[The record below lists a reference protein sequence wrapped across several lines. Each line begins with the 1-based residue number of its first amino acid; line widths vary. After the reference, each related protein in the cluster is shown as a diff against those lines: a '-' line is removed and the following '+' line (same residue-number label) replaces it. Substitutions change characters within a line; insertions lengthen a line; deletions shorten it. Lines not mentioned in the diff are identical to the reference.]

1 MKNNYLII
9 LLKQINWPILLI
21 ISAIVISSLGSI
33 VGLLIPIFT
42 GKIVDGVA
50 KDGNFSFI
58 FIFFLVFIANALLS
72 GIGLF
77 LLGKIG
83 EKMIYSIRS
92 LVWKHMIYL
101 KPKFFTENESGQL
114 MSRIT
119 EDTSIIN
126 GFISQQLP
134 SIFPSFITIIG
145 SICLLL
151 ILDWKLTLLI
161 FITIPLF
168 FIVMLPLGK
177 IIQKISEDTQLELAT
192 FNGKLIN
199 TISEINLVKLANN
212 EENEIVNTD
221 KILNKIY
228 FLGVK
233 QVKIF
238 SSIQPLS
245 TAILFLT
252 LGIILGVGGARVAS
266 GAITSG
272 TLVTIIFYIV
282 QLTMPFMS
290 FSTLFAN
297 YQQSVGASK
306 RLSEIINEP
315 EENHEGIVLKNLET
329 KNIIFDNISFSYG
342 ENKIFNNLSFIIPY
356 GKVTALVGPSGS
368 GKSTLLNILS
378 RIYDIDSGDIK
389 VGEYSLYD
397 IKLPYWRNN
406 ISYVTQSNAMMNDTI
421 KNNMLYGIKEEIS
434 QSSLEDYAK
443 KANCYNLIYELP
455 EKYDTVI
462 GERGNRLS
470 GGEKQRID
478 ITRNFI
484 KKPSI
489 LLLDE
494 ATSNLDSESEA
505 KIQSSLKDLMNNKTT
520 VSIAHRL
527 STIKE
532 ADQII
537 FLDNGKITGKG
548 THNELLNTHKK
559 YKKYV
564 EHQSY

>member
-9 LLKQINWPILLI
+9 LLKQINWPIILI
-21 ISAIVISSLGSI
+21 ISAIIISSLGSAI
-33 VGLLIPIFT
+33 GLLIPIFT
-42 GKIVDGVA
+42 GKLVDGIA
-50 KDGNFSFI
+50 QDGNFSFI
-58 FIFFLVFIANALLS
+58 FIFFLIFIANALLS

-134 SIFPSFITIIG
+134 SIFPSIITIGG
-145 SICLLL
+145 SICILLF
-151 ILDWKLTLLI
+151 LDWKLTLLI
-161 FITIPLF
+161 FVTIPLF
-168 FIVMLPLGK
+168 FVVMFPLGK

-199 TISEINLVKLANN
+199 TISEINLVKLVNN
-212 EENEIVNTD
+212 EENEIVNTN

-228 FLGVK
+228 TLGLK
-233 QVKIF
+233 QVKILAL
-238 SSIQPLS
+238 IQPLS

-252 LGIILGVGGARVAS
+252 LGIILGVGGSRVSS
-266 GAITSG
+266 GVITSG
-272 TLVTIIFYIV
+272 TLVTMIFYIV
-282 QLTMPFMS
+282 QLMMPFMS

-315 EENHEGIVLKNLET
+315 EENHEGIILENLET
-329 KNIIFDNISFSYG
+329 KDIIFDNVDFSYN
-342 ENKIFNNLSFIIPY
+342 ENKIFELLSVTIPY

-378 RIYDIDSGDIK
+378 RLCDIDSGDIK
-389 VGEYSLYD
+389 IGNYSLYD

-421 KNNMLYGIKEEIS
+421 KSNLVYGAKEDVS
-434 QSSLEDYAK
+434 HHNLDYYSK
-443 KANCYNLIYELP
+443 KANCYDLINELP
-455 EKYDTVI
+455 KKYETLI
-462 GERGNRLS
+462 GERGSKLS

-478 ITRNFI
+478 IARNFI
-484 KKPSI
+484 KNPSI

-505 KIQSSLKDLMNNKTT
+505 KIQSSLKDLMKNKTT
-520 VSIAHRL
+520 ITIAHRL

-548 THNELLNTHKK
+548 THHELLKTHKK
-559 YKKYV
+559 YKNYV
-564 EHQSY
+564 QHQSY